1 MLKLHVSAVLL
12 TRCSFHLL
20 THFTCL
26 LISLA
31 YSFHSLTHLQ
41 AAEKLDRIEEALNDL
56 KKIKEIDSNFPKV
69 NENIARLDKVYE
81 AKMEQLK
88 TETFGKL
95 KELGNSI
102 LGSHTF

>member
-1 MLKLHVSAVLL
+1 MHRYVNV
-12 TRCSFHLL
+12 TRFCCFINS
-20 THFTCL
+20 L

-31 YSFHSLTHLQ
+31 YSFHLLTHLQ